1 MATATPARPKLR
13 AAPVTLTLCQV
24 RFSTIRKMADH
35 IPQVQETLASA
46 GYELDLSDKVHEF
59 TMTPEGPQAQVIDR
73 WEFADL
79 KRTRSVVITQQF
91 AVFQTTAYDTFESFV
106 PEVLRCM
113 DAIVQA
119 GSKPIV
125 TRVGMRYTDAIV
137 PTAGKPLS
145 FYLRESL
152 LGVDSPVLKNPLIA
166 HNTIAETAH
175 GRMLVRIMQNRQAMM
190 VPVELG
196 QCNLL
201 PQRPAPTDGSVIT
214 LLDFDHFKEWPTDA
228 APYQNA
234 SLQDLLWDLKNGI
247 YDVFNAFVTPAALE
261 EWK

>member
-1 MATATPARPKLR
+1 MATTSNIRPNLR
-13 AAPVTLTLCQV
+13 NAPVVLTLCQIS
-24 RFSTIRKMADH
+24 FSKIRKMAEH
-35 IPQVQETLASA
+35 IPQVQETLAAS
-46 GYELDLSDKVHEF
+46 GYELDLSDKVQEF
-59 TMTPEGPQAQVIDR
+59 TMTPEGPQVQVIDR

-79 KRTRSVVITQQF
+79 KRTRSIVITQQF
-91 AVFQTTAYDTFESFV
+91 AVFQTTAYNTFESFA
-106 PEVLRCM
+106 PEMLRCM

-119 GSKPIV
+119 GSKPII
-125 TRVGMRYTDAIV
+125 TRVGLRYTDAIV

-152 LGVDSPVLKNPLIA
+152 LGVGSPVLKSPLIA

-175 GRMLVRIMQNRQAMM
+175 GRMLVRIMQNRQGIM
-190 VPVELG
+190 VPAELG

-201 PQRPAPTDGSVIT
+201 LQCPTPTDSSVIT

-228 APYQNA
+228 APYQNP
-234 SLQDLLWDLKNGI
+234 LLNELLWNLKNGI
-247 YDVFNAFVTPAALE
+247 YDVFNAFVTPAAVE